1 MLGSHMLTFEDFQ
14 NKILAAIGVLLLSGA
29 TFVVVKVVNAPTKD
43 DVEKMISRA
52 QETGYYTQDRNTIQ
66 KSIQDLFSIVN
77 KVSDDQE
84 RLKGKLDANN
94 DKIILNNEKLWAE
107 LALLR
112 IEMEKIKMRQDYSD
126 DKKKRSRVTPPSL
139 GSDF

>member
-1 MLGSHMLTFEDFQ
+1 MLGPRMLTFEDFQ

-66 KSIQDLFSIVN
+66 KSIQDLFNIMS

-84 RLKGKLDANN
+84 RLKGRIDANN

-139 GSDF
+139 DSDF